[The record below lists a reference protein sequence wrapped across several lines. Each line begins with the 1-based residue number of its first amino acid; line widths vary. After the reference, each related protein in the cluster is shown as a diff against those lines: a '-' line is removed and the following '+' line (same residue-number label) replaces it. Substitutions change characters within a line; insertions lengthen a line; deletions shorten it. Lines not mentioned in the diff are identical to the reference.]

1 MQTKDLAERL
11 GRTQPLYIFRGFSNP
26 TDCAQ
31 DQLQGRTH
39 YADPSTLRFFH
50 ARILSARP
58 VFDGL
63 FYWITESCSLDLYNE
78 RRGYRVVLFDL
89 FGETVY
95 RPDLDSCRKT
105 RSAAEGDFNSWA
117 NTFDPVAHYRQA
129 VASRADR
136 LTRTA
141 EQLREIFD
149 MVEAE

>member
-11 GRTQPLYIFRGFSNP
+11 GRTQHLYQFRGYSNP

-63 FYWITESCSLDLYNE
+63 FYWITESCSLDPDNE

-95 RPDLDSCRKT
+95 RPDLNGCRKT
-105 RSAAEGDFNSWA
+105 RSAAETDYQAWA
-117 NTFDPVAHYRQA
+117 NTFNPVAYYRQA
-129 VASRADR
+129 LAAKADR
-136 LTRTA
+136 LNRTA
-141 EQLREIFD
+141 EQLREIFET
-149 MVEAE
+149 VGAE